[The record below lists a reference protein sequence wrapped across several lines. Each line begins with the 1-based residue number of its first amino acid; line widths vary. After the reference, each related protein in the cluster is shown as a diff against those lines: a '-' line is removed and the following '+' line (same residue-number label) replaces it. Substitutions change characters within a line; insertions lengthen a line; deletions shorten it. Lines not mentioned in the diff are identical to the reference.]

1 MAAMRFG
8 LVTSAVRICPS
19 TIRRRASAASNM
31 RETPHCRT
39 GLCDTPRQNASESRF
54 LFRNRGQAPLSPL
67 TAVPLIYVRKAL
79 PKQIGAVTHAGTAT
93 WRSGYAA
100 VCKAAYGR
108 ITTLCLVPLRLKIR
122 GFSLN
127 HPHRC
132 RTLCR
137 LVLGGSVAIW
147 VAKIRHARTPLPAA
161 WSVEKQPTEARHPS
175 ATSHP
180 SLKLRIALKSRRL

>member
-19 TIRRRASAASNM
+19 TIRRRAAAASNM
-31 RETPHCRT
+31 REIPDCRT

-100 VCKAAYGR
+100 VCKTVYPGSIPGVASNKIKHLATDEIDVQIASVFRQLTPGACMHIIVLIIFVALAA
-108 ITTLCLVPLRLKIR
+108 II
-122 GFSLN
+122 
-127 HPHRC
+127 
-132 RTLCR
+132 
-137 LVLGGSVAIW
+137 IW
-147 VAKIRHARTPLPAA
+147 
-161 WSVEKQPTEARHPS
+161 
-175 ATSHP
+175 
-180 SLKLRIALKSRRL
+180 IAD